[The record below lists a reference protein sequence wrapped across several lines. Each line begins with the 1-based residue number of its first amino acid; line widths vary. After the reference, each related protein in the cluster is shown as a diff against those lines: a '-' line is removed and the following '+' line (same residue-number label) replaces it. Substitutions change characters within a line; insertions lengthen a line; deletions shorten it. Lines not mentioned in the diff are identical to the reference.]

1 MLVFSGPDKALL
13 DRAARMMEADAVAV
27 AWESIEDPK
36 KRKSAKLEYDRLK
49 RDAHDLRTLALRLRR
64 VAKVV
69 ASQAASKAAEV
80 PAS

>member
-36 KRKSAKLEYDRLK
+36 KRKAAKLEYDRLK

-69 ASQAASKAAEV
+69 ASMVASKAAEV